1 MLSRS
6 RNWGL
11 LSQLADKTVPH
22 RPIQLK
28 QFFSRGYVFQV
39 APTLCQVDRTV
50 ARILCCRLMRLCLW
64 LLRVTALRHRKR
76 AELDKG
82 LRLSAMCFSHYPSYL
97 SLSLVE
103 LCDLNQFLTLS

>member
-1 MLSRS
+1 MSSR
-6 RNWGL
+6 WL
-11 LSQLADKTVPH
+11 LH
-22 RPIQLK
+22 
-28 QFFSRGYVFQV
+28 YVKLTE
-39 APTLCQVDRTV
+39 PV